1 MAQDARTAFAIGDW
15 LVEPELNRISTAAE
29 SVYLRR
35 QLMEVLVYLAAQQG
49 RVVTLETLHDELWRG
64 KVVSSGTIYNC
75 IADLRQALARDGRG
89 VEYIETIPKTG
100 YRLKPPAV
108 TRPTV
113 RSGTAAV
120 ALLPLAN
127 RSGDPQVDYLCEGVV
142 DEVLQHLKQVPGLRV
157 FSAFTLK
164 DEQLDPRVAALRF
177 GASSV
182 LSGSLQKAGDRLRLS
197 FRLDDVETGESL
209 WADRYDHVLTN
220 VLEVQEQVARK
231 VAQALRPALGT
242 QPAQAPLPEAS
253 SPCSF
258 EALNAFLLGRH
269 ALSKGTEQAY
279 DEAIRWFE
287 KAVTLDPG
295 FGRAHYR
302 LYLACHHR
310 RRNHGDD
317 PALLDKSRAAAAR
330 ARECGFKPPVP
341 WIHIERRLYPE
352 RRPDT
357 RELTA
362 EAIRKIVEGDPE
374 WGSFAYEQLSWV
386 LPAAG
391 LFRAARDFALHMFD
405 SPQHDYADSD
415 ADEELPNYYA
425 AIGEY
430 DEAIR
435 LWSSEVQKDP
445 ERSFFRYERSV
456 LYCRTGQFDHAA
468 RDIHTLDDQKF
479 RPMAQAFYHFYF
491 GEKYW
496 LSGCRE
502 TLLAQGSVHP
512 SYLVFIHCMLDDL
525 DAAVECYV
533 NAVSSSARSF
543 IDFGPLRAM
552 AKGRLP
558 PELNERLEQHPGFR
572 ALLRQH
578 GVTDEWRAELIGQL
592 NAISGLTGI
601 RVEAD

>member
-1 MAQDARTAFAIGDW
+1 MSPQFICQCQPCSSTGA
-15 LVEPELNRISTAAE
+15 NRITGHAVFAHVTGCRPCKTYNSLFRRTVVRLTQAPQSGFRRE
-29 SVYLRR
+29 S
-35 QLMEVLVYLAAQQG
+35 
-49 RVVTLETLHDELWRG
+49 
-64 KVVSSGTIYNC
+64 N
-75 IADLRQALARDGRG
+75 QA
-89 VEYIETIPKTG
+89 
-100 YRLKPPAV
+100 PA
-108 TRPTV
+108 
-113 RSGTAAV
+113 
-120 ALLPLAN
+120 
-127 RSGDPQVDYLCEGVV
+127 
-142 DEVLQHLKQVPGLRV
+142 
-157 FSAFTLK
+157 F
-164 DEQLDPRVAALRF
+164 
-177 GASSV
+177 
-182 LSGSLQKAGDRLRLS
+182 
-197 FRLDDVETGESL
+197 
-209 WADRYDHVLTN
+209 
-220 VLEVQEQVARK
+220 
-231 VAQALRPALGT
+231 LGT
-242 QPAQAPLPEAS
+242 K
-253 SPCSF
+253 
-258 EALNAFLLGRH
+258 N
-269 ALSKGTEQAY
+269 
-279 DEAIRWFE
+279 
-287 KAVTLDPG
+287 
-295 FGRAHYR
+295 
-302 LYLACHHR
+302 
-310 RRNHGDD
+310 
-317 PALLDKSRAAAAR
+317 
-330 ARECGFKPPVP
+330 
-341 WIHIERRLYPE
+341 PE
-352 RRPDT
+352 RRPGT
-357 RELTA
+357 RELAA
-362 EAIRKIVEGDPE
+362 EAIRKIVEGDPD
-374 WGSFAYEQLSWV
+374 WGSFAYEQLTWV
-386 LPAAG
+386 LSAAG
-391 LFRAARDFALHMFD
+391 LFRATRDFALHMFD

-601 RVEAD
+601 RVEAE